1 METAYGPF
9 ILELTRRLE
18 RDGVQVP
25 EATVPG
31 PASSA
36 DDKRRL
42 LQAAVDRFGLPY
54 LETLGRS
61 VAGLVG
67 HPFVS
72 SLRATTSA
80 AELLGR
86 WQRLEVLAHSGNRVA
101 VTDLGRRHVRLTRM
115 RRTGGPPT
123 LAEDTLIA
131 GTLAG
136 LLEAVGATEVQAH
149 DEGENAE
156 PLGRSWRLEWTG
168 WEPPAAAPP
177 PEPWGTVSDF
187 ARAAFAVLLDDP
199 GLPLAALARALHVS
213 TRSLQRRLQ
222 EAGTSFQSLVR
233 MARIAL
239 AGGTLLRAG
248 RALPTLTSVA
258 HACGFSDS
266 APFTREFQALVAISP
281 RRFASAL
288 AGREAAAAHR

>member
-9 ILELTRRLE
+9 IVELARRLE
-18 RDGVQVP
+18 RDGVEVP
-25 EATVPG
+25 EPNAPGATH
-31 PASSA
+31 SA

-61 VAGLVG
+61 VVDLVG

-72 SLRATTSA
+72 GLRAATSA
-80 AELLGR
+80 EELLSR
-86 WQRLEVLAHSGNRVA
+86 WQRLEVLAHSGNRVG
-101 VTDLGRRHVRLTRM
+101 VFDLGARHVRLART
-115 RRTGGPPT
+115 RRTGGAPT
-123 LAEDTLIA
+123 LAEDTLII
-131 GTLAG
+131 GMLAG
-136 LLEAVGATEVQAH
+136 LLEATGAVDVQASN
-149 DEGENAE
+149 EGENAA
-156 PLGRSWRLEWTG
+156 PGGRLWRLDWTG
-168 WEPPAAAPP
+168 WERLTAAP

-199 GLPLAALARALHVS
+199 GLSLAALARALHVS

-222 EAGTSFQSLVR
+222 EAGTNFQGLVR

-239 AGGTLLRAG
+239 AGGTLLRAD
-248 RALPTLTSVA
+248 RVLPTLTSVA

-266 APFTREFQALVAISP
+266 AHFTREFQALVAISP

-288 AGREAAAAHR
+288 VGREGSAVQR